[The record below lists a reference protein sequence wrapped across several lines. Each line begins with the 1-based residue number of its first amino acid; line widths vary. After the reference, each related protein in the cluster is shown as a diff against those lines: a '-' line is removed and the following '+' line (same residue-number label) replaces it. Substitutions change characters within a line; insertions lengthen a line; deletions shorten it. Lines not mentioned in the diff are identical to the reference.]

1 MWEDDP
7 MSARTRRLLGAT
19 NTAALMAGLAAVALH
34 GSVVPQSPSGLGSD
48 PRLSTADAVR
58 RLADPDLLL
67 GDNRGVTAP
76 GDFFDMQRAGGP
88 GAAVDPAAYARAMA
102 EADALAADGAR
113 RDPALAAARWQLMGP
128 TAIGGR
134 VLDIAVDATE
144 NNTLYIATATGGVW
158 KSTDGGTN
166 YLPSWPDNL
175 TQSIGALAVGGDG
188 AIYAGTGEAGPGGG
202 SVTFGGTGLYRS
214 RDKGRTWAYVG
225 LESAGGFGRIVVDPK
240 NPKRVFA
247 AATGNLYTR
256 GGQRG
261 VYRSVDGGSSWSL
274 VLKGSTP
281 TTGAVDLAIDPTN
294 PRRMYATTWDRVRY
308 PTHRVYGGPGSGFYR
323 SVDGGG
329 TWTRVTN
336 GPTGES
342 PAETGRISVVVA
354 ASNPARLYS
363 LVIASNG
370 GHGGFF
376 RSDDAGVTW
385 TVIPDTSMLTGNSSS
400 YGWWFGRL
408 YVDPADAQRVFV
420 PGVELIESRDGGASF
435 IPHSSVLAGVATGL
449 HQVSVHADQHAMV
462 WHPRVAGLVYLGNDG
477 GMYRSRANGLVGS
490 WVAGVSQG
498 WTQHYS
504 VGVSRQQ
511 PGRIVTGLQDN
522 LCQRSYLV
530 AGVSRPE
537 SWTKYGLCGDGL
549 QTLINPENDLTVY
562 GCSQYGSCTRSLDGG
577 FSFQSL
583 GATTSDRRGWWAPLQ
598 FDPTDPDVMYYAG
611 NVLNRS
617 TDGGASWTA
626 ISEDLSTDPEQLDT
640 GGYSIYGV
648 VTWVAASPKDPKRLV
663 VGTDEGLVWTT
674 RDLGESWTKV
684 RAPRNV
690 TAKAW
695 VTRVAFDPADPN
707 VFYVTYSGYR
717 SGVGRA
723 HVLRT
728 ADFGRTFRD
737 ISANLPAA
745 PVNEIVP
752 VGRATLLVA
761 TDVGVYLSRD
771 GGGRWSAVGRNLPRA
786 PIMDLDFDRTTD
798 TLTAATFGRGVMRVV
813 VPDL

>member
-1 MWEDDP
+1 MPTDGE
-7 MSARTRRLLGAT
+7 LG
-19 NTAALMAGLAAVALH
+19 
-34 GSVVPQSPSGLGSD
+34 
-48 PRLSTADAVR
+48 LSTADDVSPLDAMRGTVPAGAYDRAIRAANAVR
-58 RLADPDLLL
+58 AQTAQQAPD
-67 GDNRGVTAP
+67 VASAT
-76 GDFFDMQRAGGP
+76 
-88 GAAVDPAAYARAMA
+88 
-102 EADALAADGAR
+102 
-113 RDPALAAARWQLMGP
+113 WQMVGP
-128 TAIGGR
+128 TNIGGR
-134 VLDIAVDATE
+134 VLDVAVDPVLKDTVYSLA
-144 NNTLYIATATGGVW
+144 ASGGVW
-158 KSTDGGTN
+158 VSKDAGKTFS
-166 YLPSWPDNL
+166 SIWPDSL
-175 TQSIGALAVGGDG
+175 IQTMGAMTMSKGGVL
-188 AIYAGTGEAGPGGG
+188 YVGTGEAGPGGG
-202 SVTFGGTGLYRS
+202 STTYGGNGIYRS
-214 RDKGRTWAYVG
+214 KDRGTSWQFIG
-225 LESAGGFGRIVVDPK
+225 LPDSSRIGRIVVDPT
-240 NPKRVFA
+240 NEKRVFVA
-247 AATGNLYTR
+247 AVGALYAEGGERGLYRSENGGDTWELVLEGDNARTGAVDVAIDPKDPQNMLATTWENFRQPDRRYYT
-256 GGQRG
+256 GVGTG
-261 VYRSVDGGSSWSL
+261 VYRSTDGG
-274 VLKGSTP
+274 
-281 TTGAVDLAIDPTN
+281 
-294 PRRMYATTWDRVRY
+294 TTWARSGGPAFAPNPGEGRIGIAY
-308 PTHRVYGGPGSGFYR
+308 APSNPSRVYAYKSTEVGAHAGFFI
-323 SVDGGG
+323 SNDGGATFAG
-329 TWTRVTN
+329 IGV
-336 GPTGES
+336 GVP
-342 PAETGRISVVVA
+342 
-354 ASNPARLYS
+354 
-363 LVIASNG
+363 LVYGA
-370 GHGGFF
+370 FVF
-376 RSDDAGVTW
+376 
-385 TVIPDTSMLTGNSSS
+385 
-400 YGWWFGRL
+400 GWWFGRL

-435 IPHSSVLAGVATGL
+435 MPHSSVLVGVATGL

-462 WHPRVAGLVYLGNDG
+462 WHPRVPGLVYLGNDG

-583 GATTSDRRGWWAPLQ
+583 GATTSDRRGWWSPLQ

-648 VTWVAASPKDPKRLV
+648 ITWVAASPKDPKRLV

-684 RAPRNV
+684 RAPRSV

-737 ISANLPAA
+737 ISANLPGA

-752 VGRATLLVA
+752 VGRATLLVG

-771 GGGRWSAVGRNLPRA
+771 GGARWSAVGRNLPRA
-786 PIMDLDFDRTTD
+786 PIMDLDFDRATD

-813 VPDL
+813 IPDL

>member
-1 MWEDDP
+1 
-7 MSARTRRLLGAT
+7 MSTPTRRLLGAA
-19 NTAALMAGLAAVALH
+19 NALAFVSGLAALALH
-34 GSVVPQSPSGLGSD
+34 GTAASPTGTDLASD

-58 RLADPDLLL
+58 RVTGPDLLL
-67 GDNRGVTAP
+67 GDDRHVTAP
-76 GDFFDMQRAGGP
+76 GDFFDAQRTGP
-88 GAAVDPAAYARAMA
+88 DGAAADPATYARAMA
-102 EADALAADGAR
+102 EADAVAADTAR
-113 RDPALAAARWQLMGP
+113 RDPALAKARWQLMGP

-144 NNTLYIATATGGVW
+144 DNTLYIATATGGVW

-166 YLPSWPDNL
+166 YTPSWPGTL
-175 TQSIGALAVGGDG
+175 TQSIGALAVGRDG
-188 AIYAGTGEAGPGGG
+188 TIYAGTGEAGPGGG
-202 SVTFGGTGLYRS
+202 SVTFGGTGMYRS
-214 RDKGRTWAYVG
+214 RDKGRTWTNVG
-225 LESAGGFGRIVVDPK
+225 LKNTGGFGRIVVDPK

-247 AATGNLYTR
+247 AATGNLYR
-256 GGQRG
+256 PGGQRG
-261 VYRSVDGGSSWSL
+261 VYRSLDGGSSWTL
-274 VLKGSTP
+274 VLPGANQ
-281 TTGAVDLAIDPTN
+281 TTGAADLAIDPGN
-294 PRRMYATTWDRVRY
+294 PLRMYATTWDRVRY
-308 PTHRVYGGPGSGFYR
+308 PTHRVYGGRGSGFYR
-323 SVDGGG
+323 SLDGGG
-329 TWTRVTN
+329 TWTRVVD

-342 PAETGRISVVVA
+342 PADTGRISVAVA
-354 ASNPARLYS
+354 ASNSSRLYA
-363 LVIASNG
+363 LVIATNG
-370 GHGGFF
+370 RHGGFF
-376 RSDDAGVTW
+376 RSDDAGATW
-385 TVIPDTSMLTGNSSS
+385 AVIPDSSMLTGNSST

-408 YVDPADAQRVFV
+408 FVDPADAQRVFV
-420 PGVELIESRDGGASF
+420 PGVELIESRDGGVSF

-477 GMYRSRANGLVGS
+477 GMYRSRANGLVGT

-530 AGVSRPE
+530 GGVSRPE

-549 QTLINPENDLTVY
+549 QTLVNPKNDLSVY

-598 FDPTDPDVMYYAG
+598 FDPTNPDVMYYGG

-617 TDGGASWTA
+617 TNGGASWTA
-626 ISEDLSTDPEQLDT
+626 ISEDLSTDPEQLDPDS
-640 GGYSIYGV
+640 GYHIYGV
-648 VTWVAASPKDPKRLV
+648 ITWVAASPADPKRLV

-674 RDLGESWTKV
+674 RDLGETWTKV
-684 RAPRNV
+684 RAPRGV

-717 SGVGRA
+717 SGAGRA

-737 ISANLPAA
+737 ISGNLPGA

-752 VGRATLLVA
+752 VGRSTLLVG
-761 TDVGVYLSRD
+761 TDVGVYVTRD
-771 GGGRWSAVGRNLPRA
+771 GGARWSTVGANLPRA
-786 PIMDLDFDRTTD
+786 PILDLDFDRATD

-813 VPDL
+813 LPDL